1 VIFIIKTNVR
11 HNWEIRAPQIRLID
25 ENGNQVGIVTNKVAR
40 NKADEAGLDL
50 VEISPNASPPVCK
63 IMDYGKYCY
72 ELGKKEKE
80 SKKKQKHFDV
90 KEVRFTSKIEEHD
103 YQTKLRSCE
112 RFLEKGNK
120 VKITMLFRGREKM
133 HIDLGEAILNRLC
146 SDLEQ
151 LSQVDKRT
159 ALEGKIITM
168 ILSPK

>member
-1 VIFIIKTNVR
+1 MVFINKNSVR
-11 HNWEIRAPQIRLID
+11 HNWEIKSPQIRLID
-25 ENGNQVGIVTNKVAR
+25 ENGNQVGIVSNKIAK

-50 VEISPNASPPVCK
+50 VEISPNAKPPVCK

-72 ELGKKEKE
+72 EIGKKEKE
-80 SKKKQKHFDV
+80 SKKKQKSFDV
-90 KEVRFTSKIEEHD
+90 KEMRFTSKIEEHD

-120 VKITMLFRGREKM
+120 VKVTMLFRGREKM

-146 SDLEQ
+146 NDLEHI
-151 LSQVDKRT
+151 SQVDKRSK
-159 ALEGKIITM
+159 LEGRFITM